1 MKQFVHAVFTSLQ
14 LSYFIRQYVF
24 SGMIAALVY
33 FGINRTPSFD
43 LLLILNFLLYPFA
56 MFAYDSLIHLLLGNT
71 VWIMSGLWS
80 LIYGALKRILIFFF
94 STLIAPIGM
103 LLLYFMNRKREN

>member
-1 MKQFVHAVFTSLQ
+1 MKQFVHVVFTSLQ
-14 LSYFIRQYVF
+14 PSYFIRQYVF
-24 SGMIAALVY
+24 SGMIVALVY

-71 VWIMSGLWS
+71 VCIMSGLWS
-80 LIYGALKRILIFFF
+80 LVYGALKRILIFFF
-94 STLIAPIGM
+94 STLIAPIGI
-103 LLLYFMNRKREN
+103 LSLYFMNRKRES

>member
-24 SGMIAALVY
+24 SGMIVALVY

-71 VWIMSGLWS
+71 VWIVSGLWS
-80 LIYGALKRILIFFF
+80 LIYSILKIGLIFFF
-94 STLIAPIGM
+94 STLIAPISI